1 MSMVSNPV
9 TMGQAMASPNRK
21 TGFGNKGLIVLN
33 IILSIAQISSY
44 ATGYD
49 GSMMS
54 MPRHYE
60 SFQRTADGS

>member
-9 TMGQAMASPNRK
+9 TMDQAMASPNRK
-21 TGFGNKGLIVLN
+21 TGFGNKGLIMLN

-54 MPRHYE
+54 MPRHYKLLE
-60 SFQRTADGS
+60 RIADGT